1 MTGQINMNTAFGREI
16 ARIAS
21 DPRYLT
27 FCEVG
32 TWNGDG
38 STRCIYEGIKHHP
51 DARLYSIEGD
61 PLMMAKAEAIW
72 KGNSHVTL
80 LMGTLHRNIMTENE
94 VETHPRF
101 HTVRDHY
108 RLHYTT
114 ERRTAN
120 LTPIVKPPPCDVI
133 LLDGGE
139 FSTEGDWNALYHRN
153 LRVVMLD
160 DTQVIK
166 TNRIMIELLTDPGWK
181 CLRNEPNDRN
191 GWAIF
196 ERVEVSE

>member
-1 MTGQINMNTAFGREI
+1 MTGQINMNTAFGKEI

-21 DPRYLT
+21 DSRYTT

-38 STRCIYEGIKHHP
+38 STRCIYEGIKNRP
-51 DARLYSIEGD
+51 SARLYSIEGD
-61 PLMMAKAEAIW
+61 PFMMMKAEALW
-72 KGNSHVTL
+72 KGNPQVTL
-80 LMGTLHRNIMTENE
+80 LMGTLHRDIMTEE
-94 VETHPRF
+94 GVESHPRF

-114 ERRTAN
+114 ELRAAK
-120 LTPIVKPPPCDVI
+120 LTPLVKPPPCDVI

-139 FSTEGDWNALYHRN
+139 FSTEGDWSVLYHDK
-153 LRVVMLD
+153 LKIVMLD

-166 TNRIMIELLTDPGWK
+166 TNRILNQLVADPGWK